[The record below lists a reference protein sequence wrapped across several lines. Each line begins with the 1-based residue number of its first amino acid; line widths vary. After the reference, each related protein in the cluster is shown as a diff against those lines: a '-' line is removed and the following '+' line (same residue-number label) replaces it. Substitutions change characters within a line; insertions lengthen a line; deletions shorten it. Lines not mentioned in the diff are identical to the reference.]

1 MMADDD
7 ISESESAY
15 IELPFPW
22 PPTQEMVGR
31 DSGDARKRGL
41 QFCWVQHA
49 PASHSKAC
57 KQCGGL
63 IRWVDPA
70 DPQGM
75 RSPPCAYCLVNKY
88 IEGRQPGSG
97 RGRSESN
104 VPSDRQRALLEIVR
118 QNQPITVRGVY
129 YLATVAGLVPKT
141 NAGYTS
147 VVGDLKRLRKRGWMP
162 YEWIADN
169 TRGIHG
175 GDPIDTDPK
184 NLFESV
190 PANYR
195 MSFWYEHEERV
206 LVFVEKDALA
216 GVIRPICDQYRV
228 SLIVARGF
236 NSLTIGYK
244 TAKNII
250 SYGKPVQV
258 YYLADRDFFGVRA
271 RMKLEQTLRLLTREH
286 DIPLNFECLAIKPE
300 HMEGLRRSGFTRPS
314 KLTARWSAEKK
325 AEILRKFPDSAELDA
340 IPPGELRA
348 MVEGAINRH
357 MGKEELAELQEEED
371 ERQGRI
377 LAKMEEMGV
386 AELMDFEKM
395 DIPIR
400 EESFSDG
407 AVAPITES
415 DERTYRETHVDE
427 DDVRIEDLEDTE
439 EEEE

>member
-1 MMADDD
+1 MADDD
-7 ISESESAY
+7 DL
-15 IELPFPW
+15 ELPFPW
-22 PPTQEMVGR
+22 PAATDMVGEYA
-31 DSGDARKRGL
+31 GDARKRGL
-41 QFCWVQHA
+41 PFCWVQHA
-49 PASHSKAC
+49 PASQAKAC

-70 DPQGM
+70 DPLGM
-75 RSPPCAYCLVNKY
+75 RAAPCAYCLVNKY
-88 IEGRQPGSG
+88 LEGRQPGSG
-97 RGRSESN
+97 RGRVEGNAPSE
-104 VPSDRQRALLEIVR
+104 RQRALLEIVR

-147 VVGDLKRLRKRGWMP
+147 VVGDLKRLRKRGWMS

-175 GDPIDTDPK
+175 GDPSDGDPK

-195 MSFWYEHEERV
+195 MSFWHEHEERV

-300 HMEGLRRSGFTRPS
+300 HMVSLRESGFTRPS
-314 KLTARWSAEKK
+314 KLTARWSAAKK
-325 AEILRKFPDSAELDA
+325 AEILQKFPDSAELDA

-348 MVEGAINRH
+348 MVEEAINRH
-357 MGKEELAELQEEED
+357 MSSEELAELEEVEEE
-371 ERQGRI
+371 RQSRI
-377 LAKMEEMGV
+377 LAKMEEIGV
-386 AELMDFEKM
+386 TELMDFAAM

-427 DDVRIEDLEDTE
+427 DDLEGEEPEEDE
-439 EEEE
+439 EE